1 MNNYAGVNDRTI
13 EYLMDLV
20 ILCLINEVERGS
32 SVQKAYVAC
41 CRRFPECMRTG

>member
-1 MNNYAGVNDRTI
+1 MNDRTI

-20 ILCLINEVERGS
+20 ILCLINEVDRGS
-32 SVQKAYVAC
+32 SVQKAYVEC